1 MLVMGDCPRH
11 GPGGSAP
18 LHRKRLCQ
26 TPPGGSLGRALLT
39 RVSDIMRQ
47 GDEMAILPETA
58 TVNDCLK
65 AMTTAHTGACILLTA
80 DGKLAGIFTHG
91 DFVRAY
97 GANPLIGQQP
107 VGGLMTRNPIYV
119 MEDDLAAEA
128 VKAVSNR
135 HIDDLVV
142 LNKDMAPVGIIDL
155 QDLARMKLV

>member
-1 MLVMGDCPRH
+1 
-11 GPGGSAP
+11 
-18 LHRKRLCQ
+18 
-26 TPPGGSLGRALLT
+26 
-39 RVSDIMRQ
+39 
-47 GDEMAILPETA
+47 
-58 TVNDCLK
+58 
-65 AMTTAHTGACILLTA
+65 ILLTA

-91 DFVRAY
+91 DYVRAY
-97 GANPLIGQQP
+97 VANPLIGQQP